1 MYLIMS
7 LKSSIEALDKER
19 GQAEDSS
26 SSRTLDWP
34 SRRCDQHDASNTLLT
49 LHSSQSAPILFRRSL
64 SFDSLKMLSRGT
76 TLTGPLISETATA
89 LTSDLKQQQRHC
101 DDDLPS
107 QGHFGQRYSHEEL
120 YDDSDDDDDTFLNEC
135 DIEDQA
141 TIQSQSTINSAVFS
155 SLSSKLNP
163 SIHTLATE
171 EVTMSSDSEDVDVYG
186 TMRLASIPSYPPSFT
201 VSTSEASL
209 RRWERKRS
217 KLRRN
222 DVSSCTISS
231 IGTLSKTRRHR
242 DGILPMCRLSTRMT
256 DDVMCYS
263 SDAKLTVPKVSSAQ
277 RQYWP
282 RPRLKL
288 SCIVVFFKMLMTVWV
303 LSMGSF
309 IFYHFYLYP
318 SSPTIFPIA
327 SPLKFKP
334 GNGYGWY
341 HIPIPPPDHKVSVIL
356 MNHSRPR
363 MIKESALVPTLL
375 GHPSVE
381 EVVILHS
388 NPKTQ
393 FNFVH
398 PKVINIDATKENDQM
413 GLSIRFYFCQMAK
426 SDWVL
431 HVDDDMEFTAKTLNE
446 MLYEFSK
453 NTKRIVGRFGRDRNE
468 NNYFN
473 GYSSKDTSRETEVI
487 LTKFMV
493 MEREICSAFFEYSHL
508 IWEDVV
514 LNNGEGPLWNGEDI
528 FMSLVSNHVYGRYG
542 EKVNYAM
549 DWLDVWSAP
558 EDLKDYSDGKLDISG
573 GFNGYRF
580 WNFSWWRSLLNRNRH
595 YSYRGKLWKEA
606 KDRLESFR
614 LSEPSR
620 EQY

>member
-1 MYLIMS
+1 
-7 LKSSIEALDKER
+7 
-19 GQAEDSS
+19 
-26 SSRTLDWP
+26 
-34 SRRCDQHDASNTLLT
+34 
-49 LHSSQSAPILFRRSL
+49 
-64 SFDSLKMLSRGT
+64 
-76 TLTGPLISETATA
+76 
-89 LTSDLKQQQRHC
+89 
-101 DDDLPS
+101 
-107 QGHFGQRYSHEEL
+107 
-120 YDDSDDDDDTFLNEC
+120 
-135 DIEDQA
+135 
-141 TIQSQSTINSAVFS
+141 
-155 SLSSKLNP
+155 
-163 SIHTLATE
+163 
-171 EVTMSSDSEDVDVYG
+171 
-186 TMRLASIPSYPPSFT
+186 
-201 VSTSEASL
+201 
-209 RRWERKRS
+209 
-217 KLRRN
+217 
-222 DVSSCTISS
+222 
-231 IGTLSKTRRHR
+231 
-242 DGILPMCRLSTRMT
+242 
-256 DDVMCYS
+256 
-263 SDAKLTVPKVSSAQ
+263 
-277 RQYWP
+277 
-282 RPRLKL
+282 
-288 SCIVVFFKMLMTVWV
+288 
-303 LSMGSF
+303 
-309 IFYHFYLYP
+309 
-318 SSPTIFPIA
+318 
-327 SPLKFKP
+327 
-334 GNGYGWY
+334 
-341 HIPIPPPDHKVSVIL
+341 
-356 MNHSRPR
+356 

-426 SDWVL
+426 SDWIL